1 MQLQILGPAPKA
13 DLIAYGRC
21 VQNDKEIYWSDVEVA
36 SLADGKVTARGT
48 VLYRIV
54 K

>member
-1 MQLQILGPAPKA
+1 MQLQILGPGPKG

-21 VQNDKEIYWSDVEVA
+21 VQNDNEIYWSDVEVA
-36 SLADGKVTARGT
+36 SVADGKVIARGN

-54 K
+54 R

>member
-1 MQLQILGPAPKA
+1 V
-13 DLIAYGRC
+13 AYGRC
-21 VQNDKEIYWSDVEVA
+21 VENDNEIYWSDVEVA
-36 SLADGKVTARGT
+36 SASDGRVTARGC